1 MVSGKQSKCKATNI
15 TYVSGIEDVLK
26 HKMKSQIFSTHV
38 KSCGAATFGG
48 EAVAVVG
55 VQVGEA

>member
-1 MVSGKQSKCKATNI
+1 MVRGKQSKCKATNI
-15 TYVSGIEDVLK
+15 TCVSDMGDILK

-38 KSCGAATFGG
+38 KSCGAAAFGS

>member
-1 MVSGKQSKCKATNI
+1 MVRGKQSKCKATNI
-15 TYVSGIEDVLK
+15 TYVSDMAK

-38 KSCGAATFGG
+38 KSCGAAAFGS